1 MIYPLTER
9 RIPGFDR
16 RSNSSSTGNSLQ
28 AKATSDYE
36 SDKEQRHGGDRRQI
50 TLNRE
55 KLLDSIAARQGKSRW
70 IDYLINFI
78 KSFHVLFIPL
88 VIAVSSGYVTKQV
101 NDQQR
106 ESAELIAKAN
116 RENSTKIAD
125 AKMETQRLMEMA
137 EIFSKIITL
146 LSKPPENYKE
156 TEGALK
162 RQVKSLSVFGDES
175 LPYLI
180 QLRDEYKRK
189 NYQDKPMEEISKI
202 AANTI
207 KGILLLNQPEVK
219 MDFLGKEEL
228 PLELPR
234 RKYINYNLSKS
245 RFEYVNLYEADFSR
259 SSLQKTKFIFSNLS
273 KANFSNASL
282 IDAEFTDTDLSG
294 SNFTDANLLGATF
307 KLATLTNVSFENAF
321 IPGVRFVDCINI
333 DKAKFSMETLLQAD
347 VEPMESL
354 PAGSYLQLLMQ
365 HEDDLES
372 THKEDTSRLKK
383 VYDKLNIAN
392 FDSLQ
397 VKFDELQE
405 EKYKKNFEDTA
416 LFAAGFSLK
425 KIFDGLVESA
435 R

>member
-9 RIPGFDR
+9 RISGFDR

-28 AKATSDYE
+28 AYNATSDYE
-36 SDKEQRHGGDRRQI
+36 SDKEQRQGGDRRKI

-70 IDYLINFI
+70 PDLLKVGLIPVFI
-78 KSFHVLFIPL
+78 
-88 VIAVSSGYVTKQV
+88 AGSSAYVTKQV
-101 NDQQR
+101 NDQQIK
-106 ESAELIAKAN
+106 SADILAKNQMANAEVIAEAN

-146 LSKPPENYKE
+146 LSKPPENFKE
-156 TEGALK
+156 TEDALK

-189 NYQDKPMEEISKI
+189 NYQDKPMEEISEI

-219 MDFLGKEEL
+219 MDFLGKKEL
-228 PLELPR
+228 YLELPR

-259 SSLQKTKFIFSNLS
+259 SSLQKTTFKFSNLS

-294 SNFTDANLLGATF
+294 SNFTDANLLRATF
-307 KLATLTNVSFENAF
+307 DRVNLTNVSFKNVF
-321 IPGVRFVDCINI
+321 IPEVTFVNCINI
-333 DKAKFSMETLLQAD
+333 DKTKFSMETLLQAD

-354 PAGSYLQLLMQ
+354 SSDSYLQLLMQ
-365 HEDDLES
+365 HKDNLANIHEEDK
-372 THKEDTSRLKK
+372 TRLNK
-383 VYDKLNIAN
+383 VYYKLNIKN
-392 FDSLQ
+392 FYSLR

-405 EKYKKNFEDTA
+405 AKDKKH
-416 LFAAGFSLK
+416 G
-425 KIFDGLVESA
+425 
-435 R
+435 